1 MARVDAG
8 TFSNVAPTNTS
19 KWNPFGAQFESIA
32 TNLLLAEGA
41 NIGDWFLSGGKIV
54 STLSTTS
61 SGKITLDAKGGLI
74 QVESATSG
82 GDHSLYTSMGAKI
95 TLDANRGVIQATAK
109 NAPSYSTGTAYMSP
123 SGIFANMA
131 GTDSI
136 SASTGRTH
144 RSAIVGLGFANV
156 SKSVYEL
163 NADETLVAGVYG
175 RADNLGTAPAY
186 GGYFWDLKACGLI
199 LNTKFISDGSSY
211 SERCLSKSVS
221 FVIGLCNKNV
231 VKDVYLPNDTKNGRI
246 IKFKQMGA
254 GAMRVRAQSG
264 QHIYDDTSENDYY
277 TCGEGECLE
286 FVFGIWVKGSTTTN
300 VWTVSKYKYF

>member
-82 GDHSLYTSMGAKI
+82 GDHSLYTTMGAKI
-95 TLDANRGVIQATAK
+95 TLDANRGAIRATAK

-136 SASTGRTH
+136 SASTGRSH

-156 SKSVYEL
+156 SKSAYEL

-175 RADNLGTAPAY
+175 RADNQGSAPAY

-199 LNTKFISDGSSY
+199 LNTRFIGDSSSY
-211 SERCLSKSVS
+211 SERCIPKSVS
-221 FVIGLCNKNV
+221 FVIGLCNRNV

-254 GAMRVRAQSG
+254 GAMRVRPMSG

-277 TCGEGECLE
+277 DCGEGQCLE

-300 VWTVSKYKYF
+300 VWTVSKYKF

>member
-1 MARVDAG
+1 M
-8 TFSNVAPTNTS
+8 APTNTS

-74 QVESATSG
+74 QVESAMSG
-82 GDHSLYTSMGAKI
+82 GDHSLYTTMGAKI

-156 SKSVYEL
+156 SKSVYGL

-175 RADNLGTAPAY
+175 RADNQGTAPAY

-199 LNTKFISDGSSY
+199 LNTKFISDNSSY

-254 GAMRVRAQSG
+254 GAMRVRTQSG

-277 TCGEGECLE
+277 YCREGECLE

-300 VWTVSKYKYF
+300 VWTVSMYKY

>member
-1 MARVDAG
+1 M
-8 TFSNVAPTNTS
+8 APTNTS

-156 SKSVYEL
+156 SKSAYEL

-175 RADNLGTAPAY
+175 RADNSGTAPAY

-199 LNTKFISDGSSY
+199 LNTKFISDNSSY
-211 SERCLSKSVS
+211 SDRCLSKSVS

-254 GAMRVRAQSG
+254 GAMRVRPMSG

-277 TCGEGECLE
+277 TCEEGQCLE
-286 FVFGIWVKGSTTTN
+286 FVFGIWMKGSTTTN